1 MMEYFAKKKSKEMVA
16 HVEGLTG
23 AWSSMLG
30 TTRDG
35 VGAVW
40 FRNISYYYSN
50 FLRGTGIDSSLE
62 FAGKQGEL
70 VKMGVPQ
77 ARSLTQ
83 QFVSLVTKQKLHMEP
98 VAISE
103 DFNTVADTKVASA
116 LCESVIHKEDVD
128 MKSTKMCEHGML
140 CGFGYMSSTWNMMKG
155 KAITADEGG
164 KLVMTGATQIKNHL
178 PTSVWCDYTN
188 ENFYDNDWVV
198 VQDVANRYDLL
209 ALYPDL
215 ENEIKGLQSVNKHV
229 DGLMFWGKQFSEDYV
244 FTYEFFHRSTPAL
257 PQGRY
262 CFFSNQGTVYV
273 DPPSGNPYKD
283 PEGNAYIP
291 VVQFKPEPVIGTGFG
306 YPKFCDVLPMQEML
320 DFNFSAIASN
330 NQANAVQ
337 AIMNPIG
344 NDVSVKNLGGL
355 RFINYKPMQVPG
367 GGAPAPLQLT
377 QSSPES
383 YKFSDMLRSYMMEVM
398 NINGALRGSPPPGV
412 TAGNAIAT
420 LTTNAIE
427 FTQTFAKAY
436 VSTVEKLL
444 TFTMWGVRNF
454 AKYEDV
460 VEIVGENEAT
470 SAQKFIGEDFKN
482 ISRVR
487 CQIANPLMATAAG
500 RFEVA
505 QQFLKTGMITSPQK
519 YFRVIDGAPVKTLYK
534 DEVSDEDLIQKEN
547 DDLRASKQVMA
558 LFIDNHALHKKC
570 HAKLLADPEVRRNA
584 KWMQL
589 VLDHIDEHDMFAA
602 SQQPNGMLPPGGMD
616 PNAAPQ
622 MPQPG
627 MPQGADPAEPVA
639 DISQMPMGTPMG
651 PTGGPQ

>member
-1 MMEYFAKKKSKEMVA
+1 MVA
-16 HVEGLTG
+16 HIETLTG
-23 AWSSMLG
+23 SWSSMLG

-35 VGAVW
+35 IGAVW

-98 VAISE
+98 IAVSD

-116 LCESVIHKEDVD
+116 ICDSIITKEDVD
-128 MKSTKMCEHGML
+128 GKSTKMCEHAMLTGM
-140 CGFGYMSSTWNMMKG
+140 GYMSSTWDMMKG
-155 KAITADEGG
+155 RPVTADQDG
-164 KLVMTGATQIKNHL
+164 KLLMTGATRIKNHL

-188 ENFYDNDWVV
+188 ENFYENDWVV
-198 VQDVANRYDLL
+198 IQDVANKYDLA
-209 ALYPDL
+209 ALYPEL
-215 ENEIKGLQSVNKHV
+215 EQLIMTLPPVNKFV
-229 DGLMFWGKQFSEDYV
+229 DGLMFYGKQFSDDYV
-244 FTYEFFHRSTPAL
+244 FTYEFFHRSTPSL

-262 CFFSNQGTVYV
+262 CFFANQATVFV

-283 PEGNAYIP
+283 PDGNAYIP
-291 VVQFKPEPVIGTGFG
+291 VVQFKPEPVMGTGFG

-337 AIMNPIG
+337 AVMNPIG
-344 NDVSVKNLGGL
+344 NDVSVKNIGGL
-355 RFINYKPMQVPG
+355 RFINYLPMQVPG
-367 GGAPAPLQLT
+367 GGAPSPLQLT

-427 FTQTFAKAY
+427 FTQSFAKAY
-436 VSTVEKLL
+436 VSTVERIM
-444 TFTMWGVRNF
+444 TYTIWGVRNF
-454 AKYEDV
+454 AKYEDI
-460 VEIVGENEAT
+460 VEMTGDNEAT
-470 SAQKFIGEDFKN
+470 SAKKFIGEDFKN

-505 QQFLKTGMITSPQK
+505 QQFLKTGMITTPQK
-519 YFRVIDGAPVKTLYK
+519 YFRIIDGAPVKTLYK
-534 DEVSDEDLIQKEN
+534 DDVSDEDLIQKEN
-547 DDLRASKQVMA
+547 DDLRASKPVMA

-584 KWMQL
+584 KWAQL
-589 VLDHIDEHDMFAA
+589 VLDHMDEHDKFEAM
-602 SQQPNGMLPPGGMD
+602 QPQ
-616 PNAAPQ
+616 PQ
-622 MPQPG
+622 MQPG
-627 MPQGADPAEPVA
+627 MPGQPPQLPKIPIDVAEPAEPSVNIT
-639 DISQMPMGTPMG
+639 DMPMGTPQP
-651 PTGGPQ
+651 PTGA

>member
-1 MMEYFAKKKSKEMVA
+1 MTDSYFALRKSKDMVA
-16 HVEGLTG
+16 HIEGR
-23 AWSSMLG
+23 ANEWNSMLG
-30 TTRDG
+30 TNREG
-35 VGAVW
+35 IGAVW
-40 FRNISYYYSN
+40 YRNISYYYSN
-50 FLRGTGIDSSLE
+50 FLKGSGIDSSLE

-98 VAISE
+98 IAIS
-103 DFNTVADTKVASA
+103 DDYNTVADTKVASA
-116 LCESVIHKEDVD
+116 LCESIITKEDVD
-128 MKSTKMCEHGML
+128 NKSTKMCEHGML
-140 CGFGYMSSTWNMMKG
+140 TGMGYMSCTWDMMKG
-155 KAITADEGG
+155 RPLTADQAG
-164 KLVMTGATQIKNHL
+164 KLVMTGATRIKNHL
-178 PTSVWCDYTN
+178 PTAVWCDYTN
-188 ENFYDNDWVV
+188 EDFYDNDWVV
-198 VQDVANRYDLL
+198 IQDVANKYDLI
-209 ALYPDL
+209 ALYPDM
-215 ENEIKGLQSVNKHV
+215 ENDIRALSPVNKNI
-229 DGLMFWGKQFSEDYV
+229 DGLMFWNKQFSDDYV
-244 FTYEFFHRSTPAL
+244 YTYEFFHRSTPAL

-283 PEGNAYIP
+283 PNKNAYIP
-291 VVQFKPEPVIGTGFG
+291 VVQFKPEPIMGTGFG

-344 NDVSVKNLGGL
+344 NDISVKNLGGL

-367 GGAPAPLQLT
+367 GGAPSPLQLT

-383 YKFSDMLRSYMMEVM
+383 YKFSDMLRSYMMEIM

-436 VSTVEKLL
+436 VNTVEKLM
-444 TFTMWGVRNF
+444 TFSMWGVRNF

-460 VEIVGENEAT
+460 VEVVGSNEAT
-470 SAQKFIGEDFKN
+470 SAQAFIGEDFKN

-505 QQFLKTGMITSPQK
+505 QQFLKTGMITTPQK

-547 DDLRASKQVMA
+547 DDLRANKSVMA
-558 LFIDNHALHKKC
+558 LFIDNHQLHKKC
-570 HAKLLADPEVRRNA
+570 HAKLLADPEVRRSA
-584 KWMQL
+584 KWMKL
-589 VLDHIDEHDMFAA
+589 VLDHIEQHEQFEMT
-602 SQQPNGMLPPGGMD
+602 M
-616 PNAAPQ
+616 APQ
-622 MPQPG
+622 MPQPDQGGQPVESPG
-627 MPQGADPAEPVA
+627 MPMPGQEQPAEPAQPSV
-639 DISQMPMGTPMG
+639 DISQMPMGSPMA
-651 PTGGPQ
+651 PTGV

>member
-1 MMEYFAKKKSKEMVA
+1 MTDSYFAKKPSKQMIA
-16 HVEGLTG
+16 HLEGQTG
-23 AWSSMLG
+23 QWSSMLG

-62 FAGKQGEL
+62 FMGKQGEL

-98 VAISE
+98 VAISD
-103 DFNTVADTKVASA
+103 DFNTVGDSKVASA
-116 LCESVIHKEDVD
+116 LCESIITKEDVD
-128 MKSTKMCEHGML
+128 AKSTKMCEHGML
-140 CGFGYMSSTWNMMKG
+140 TGMGYMSATWDMMRG
-155 KAITADEGG
+155 RPITADDQGR
-164 KLVMTGATQIKNHL
+164 LVMTGATKIKNHL
-178 PTSVWCDYTN
+178 PTAVWCDYTV
-188 ENFYDNDWVV
+188 EDFYSNDCVV
-198 VQDVANRYDLL
+198 VQDVANKYDLM

-215 ENEIKGLQSVNKHV
+215 ENQIRSLPSVNKNI
-229 DGLMFWGKQFSEDYV
+229 DGLMFYGKQYSDDYV
-244 FTYEFFHRSTPAL
+244 YIFEMFHRSTPSM

-262 CFFSNQGTVYV
+262 CLYSTQDTVYI
-273 DPPSGNPYKD
+273 DPPSGSPYKD
-283 PEGNAYIP
+283 PEGNAFIP
-291 VVQFKPEPVIGTGFG
+291 VVQFKPEPIMGTGFG

-337 AIMNPIG
+337 AILNPLG
-344 NDVSVKNLGGL
+344 NDISVKNLGGL
-355 RFINYKPMQVPG
+355 RFVNYKPMQVPG
-367 GGAPAPLQLT
+367 GGAPSPLQLT

-427 FTQTFAKAY
+427 FTQSFAKAY
-436 VSTVEKLL
+436 VGTVEKLM
-444 TFTMWGVRNF
+444 TYGVWNVRNF

-460 VEIVGENEAT
+460 VEVTGDNDAT
-470 SAQKFIGEDFKN
+470 IAKKFIGEDFKN

-505 QQFLKTGMITSPQK
+505 QQFLKTGMITDPQK

-547 DDLRASKQVMA
+547 DDLRANKQVMA

-584 KWMQL
+584 KWAQL
-589 VLDHIDEHDMFAA
+589 VLEHIDEHDKFAQT
-602 SQQPNGMLPPGGMD
+602 QQPMMPPGGAPMQ
-616 PNAAPQ
+616 NA
-622 MPQPG
+622 PG
-627 MPQGADPAEPVA
+627 MPPPPSDGGAQPAEPAA
-639 DISQMPMGTPMG
+639 DISSMPMGTPMP
-651 PTGGPQ
+651 PTGAQ

>member
-1 MMEYFAKKKSKEMVA
+1 MTETYFAKKPSKEMVA
-16 HVEGLTG
+16 HVENFTG
-23 AWSSMLG
+23 QWSSMLG

-40 FRNISYYYSN
+40 FRNISYYYSK
-50 FLRGTGIDSSLE
+50 FLRGTGIDSGLE
-62 FAGKQGEL
+62 FMGKQGEL

-83 QFVSLVTKQKLHMEP
+83 QFISLVTKQKLHMEP

-116 LCESVIHKEDVD
+116 LCEWVLTKEDVD
-128 MKSTKMCEHGML
+128 GKSTKMCEHGML
-140 CGFGYMSSTWNMMKG
+140 AGMGYMSSTWNMMKG
-155 KAITADEGG
+155 RPVVADNDG
-164 KLVMTGATQIKNHL
+164 KLIMTGATQIKNHL
-178 PTSVWCDYTN
+178 PTAIWCDYTV

-198 VQDVANRYDLL
+198 IQDVANKYDLL
-209 ALYPDL
+209 ALYPEL
-215 ENEIKGLQSVNKHV
+215 ENQIRSLPSVNKNI
-229 DGLMFWGKQFSEDYV
+229 DGLMFWGKQFSDDYV

-262 CFFSNQGTVYV
+262 CFFANQATVFI

-283 PEGNAYIP
+283 PDDNAYIP
-291 VVQFKPEPVIGTGFG
+291 VVQFKPEPIMGTGFG
-306 YPKFCDVLPMQEML
+306 YPKFCDILPMQEML
-320 DFNFSAIASN
+320 DFNFSAIATN

-367 GGAPAPLQLT
+367 GGAPSPLQLT

-383 YKFSDMLRSYMMEVM
+383 YKFSDMLRSYMMECM

-427 FTQTFAKAY
+427 FTQGFAKAY
-436 VSTVEKLL
+436 VSTVERLM
-444 TFTMWGVRNF
+444 TYMIYGVRNF
-454 AKYEDV
+454 AKHEDL
-460 VEIVGENEAT
+460 VEITGPNEAT

-505 QQFLKTGMITSPQK
+505 QQFLKTGLITSPQK
-519 YFRVIDGAPVKTLYK
+519 YFRIIDGAPLKTLYK

-547 DDLRASKQVMA
+547 DDLRASKPVMA
-558 LFIDNHALHKKC
+558 LFIDNHALHKKS

-584 KWMQL
+584 KWAQL
-589 VLDHIDEHDMFAA
+589 VLQHWEEHDQFEKQ
-602 SQQPNGMLPPGGMD
+602 QQPQPMPG
-616 PNAAPQ
+616 APGQ
-622 MPQPG
+622 PVEAPGMPQPG
-627 MPQGADPAEPVA
+627 GDQPAEPA
-639 DISQMPMGTPMG
+639 EPSLDISQMPMGAPQP
-651 PTGGPQ
+651 PTGVQ